1 MIVLSVMVNNMLLT
15 MLVFF
20 RTDQG
25 KPVSKEAKVVKET
38 VDFQLYLYKKMV
50 EYSLC
55 QIIYKKCR
63 IVRNTTGLGSDGE
76 GWVVVGWS

>member
-1 MIVLSVMVNNMLLT
+1 MVNNMLLT

-25 KPVSKEAKVVKET
+25 KLVTEDAKVVKKT
-38 VDFQLYLYKKMV
+38 GDFQLYVYKKLV

-55 QIIYKKCR
+55 QIIY
-63 IVRNTTGLGSDGE
+63 
-76 GWVVVGWS
+76 